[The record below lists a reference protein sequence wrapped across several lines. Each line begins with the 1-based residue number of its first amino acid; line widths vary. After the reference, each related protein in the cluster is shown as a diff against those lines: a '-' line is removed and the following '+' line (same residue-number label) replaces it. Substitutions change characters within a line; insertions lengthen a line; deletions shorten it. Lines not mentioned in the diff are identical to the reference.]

1 MAADATAVGAAAA
14 AATTTT
20 TGDSPQSSPGQQ
32 LNSSV
37 DSGIV
42 IAETDTQALKLRQRL
57 QQCQRIL
64 QLLQRDQPT
73 YQQLRDRL
81 SKIAVKKK
89 KANASS
95 EQHSCN
101 VCCADL
107 DLSSA
112 KNYVTC
118 CTCGKHV
125 CRGIKCADWLPKAAQ
140 WVCELC
146 HSSKQ
151 SLEQTSSWVAEQMS
165 FNQQKFVYPLRARS
179 EIYIPISAEMADS
192 SMHFESVS
200 QVGANSVTLMNMD
213 ERSRIREYVEE
224 IVAEMLGGNL
234 DHIKV
239 GQLSKSE
246 NYLQLFDKY
255 HAKLS
260 NLLINVENTLCARAF
275 KGDLPAIVNGNNNNN
290 NSNSNNN
297 NSINNEQL
305 ADISQTRLRSLIE
318 TIIAET
324 LRSGSNSLL
333 LNPPSGAVSEISLDT
348 RSNGQLP
355 GFSNGGSNSKRRH
368 RTEHYFE
375 PKIYQD
381 LLATAVLNKIADKE
395 GNNRLISESTP
406 DLSAHNIDEN
416 YNAEA
421 LSTTSGSSIEP
432 RSDCSLTDHELV
444 HNTGKAE
451 AHAGS
456 QLDVERESVLSDYIA
471 AHMVPLPD
479 FSASVTESEDD
490 VVSMSSSLVGDGT
503 WEDNWLFKKKRSTL
517 QSSATPSSIGM
528 LVPAPKENVR
538 AQIGDRTADEVSDL
552 SEMGSDAEES
562 SLDLLRCN
570 ELNDRLLS
578 KHLIG
583 GQNTKL
589 VLDELVDRTSL
600 TSNTLPAEHEP
611 AFTETTNPLVQQP
624 TVATVP
630 QPEEQ
635 KTSSTLMAPP
645 PPMIFQ
651 DDEITEDPAQTLI
664 ADQLSSDS
672 NHSNESAPSTSHET
686 FDGDGD
692 GDVDSVH
699 NYDSYPDEAVSNS
712 TQTNAT
718 TDTNKYTNNNTNIN
732 TTTRTRPNGKLTNGS
747 LRWSSKS
754 GHVLT
759 LNGGHQN
766 ADDNNNELDIDH
778 DDDDDDD
785 FVLLRRFAPGSIA
798 EREVRK
804 WSNAVEMPNN
814 PYAPEALKQRISGT
828 QERFMDVPNISAC
841 AEQKALAMMRGSDE
855 EPASRVEDYKRYSRD
870 YYINNAPQ
878 VTTPTSAR
886 AASVACSSTEE
897 PASAQTDEDIVIN
910 EAQKASKTAAEQAQ
924 LVEIPDDKCIYT
936 ALPAQVLEAGCNASL
951 ETQSNQSLQ
960 TTSDDSDTVRVYDFN
975 KQETT
980 VIKAQ
985 EQQPSTSSTSSM
997 ESALSAPSS
1006 SSSIDASRKR
1016 ERPVVLQFGP
1026 ADATPNVCASPT
1038 MTPTRG
1044 STPPAFRFLQP
1055 KRRLIEPSQVLSIDD
1070 DDEMPEPAATPTEK
1084 PAVEDD
1090 VVHALPSVKALA
1102 QAFLL
1107 TSKRT
1112 QPERRWRAK
1121 TLQNAKLRASPDA
1134 SEQPTSPQSR
1144 KHMLQRAVS
1153 IAEVADESTI
1163 ASDLSSLE
1171 TDPSMQSEENAMNI
1185 PIASP
1190 ASPVPVRRGFLRSNI
1205 AYFENLKFK

>member
-1 MAADATAVGAAAA
+1 MAADATAVSA
-14 AATTTT
+14 AATTATT
-20 TGDSPQSSPGQQ
+20 TAAGDSPQSSPGQQ

-42 IAETDTQALKLRQRL
+42 VPEMDTQALKLRQRL

-89 KANASS
+89 KANASA

-260 NLLINVENTLCARAF
+260 NLFINVENALCARPF

-290 NSNSNNN
+290 NSNNNN
-297 NSINNEQL
+297 NNINNDQL

-333 LNPPSGAVSEISLDT
+333 LNPSGAVSEISLDT
-348 RSNGQLP
+348 RSNGQLS
-355 GFSNGGSNSKRRH
+355 GFSNGGSSSKRRH

-432 RSDCSLTDHELV
+432 RSDCSLTDHEL
-444 HNTGKAE
+444 TGKEE
-451 AHAGS
+451 A

-490 VVSMSSSLVGDGT
+490 VVSMSSSMVGDGT

-624 TVATVP
+624 TAATAS

-635 KTSSTLMAPP
+635 KTSTLMAPP

-651 DDEITEDPAQTLI
+651 DDENTEEPAQTLI
-664 ADQLSSDS
+664 A
-672 NHSNESAPSTSHET
+672 
-686 FDGDGD
+686 
-692 GDVDSVH
+692 
-699 NYDSYPDEAVSNS
+699 
-712 TQTNAT
+712 
-718 TDTNKYTNNNTNIN
+718 
-732 TTTRTRPNGKLTNGS
+732 
-747 LRWSSKS
+747 
-754 GHVLT
+754 
-759 LNGGHQN
+759 
-766 ADDNNNELDIDH
+766 
-778 DDDDDDD
+778 
-785 FVLLRRFAPGSIA
+785 GSIA
-798 EREVRK
+798 EREVKK
-804 WSNAVEMPNN
+804 WYNAVEMPNN

-828 QERFMDVPNISAC
+828 QERFMDVPNISPC
-841 AEQKALAMMRGSDE
+841 AEQKALALMRGSDE

-878 VTTPTSAR
+878 ALTTPTSGR
-886 AASVACSSTEE
+886 ATSVACISSSTGE
-897 PASAQTDEDIVIN
+897 PGSGQTDEDIVIN
-910 EAQKASKTAAEQAQ
+910 EVIQPHGNRISSSA
-924 LVEIPDDKCIYT
+924 
-936 ALPAQVLEAGCNASL
+936 
-951 ETQSNQSLQ
+951 QSNHADLHSHWTLSTPVRRSSSLKFINKR
-960 TTSDDSDTVRVYDFN
+960 TTCPTLALAGAYER
-975 KQETT
+975 
-980 VIKAQ
+980 
-985 EQQPSTSSTSSM
+985 PSTSASHYRDSSLGLEPDGDDFDVRSQRSWRSSTG
-997 ESALSAPSS
+997 
-1006 SSSIDASRKR
+1006 
-1016 ERPVVLQFGP
+1016 QHF
-1026 ADATPNVCASPT
+1026 
-1038 MTPTRG
+1038 G
-1044 STPPAFRFLQP
+1044 STLP
-1055 KRRLIEPSQVLSIDD
+1055 KRHTQSTLSLHSN
-1070 DDEMPEPAATPTEK
+1070 ASGVSFGSSA
-1084 PAVEDD
+1084 
-1090 VVHALPSVKALA
+1090 
-1102 QAFLL
+1102 
-1107 TSKRT
+1107 SKRHSLGPSAAVLT
-1112 QPERRWRAK
+1112 QFEKQLLHKDLKR
-1121 TLQNAKLRASPDA
+1121 NSF
-1134 SEQPTSPQSR
+1134 
-1144 KHMLQRAVS
+1144 RAVS
-1153 IAEVADESTI
+1153 ATSKDFVMNPLYESEVQTKPSLDDQDSGVDSCLNGFSGADAKHSNN
-1163 ASDLSSLE
+1163 SLL
-1171 TDPSMQSEENAMNI
+1171 
-1185 PIASP
+1185 
-1190 ASPVPVRRGFLRSNI
+1190 F
-1205 AYFENLKFK
+1205 

>member
-246 NYLQLFDKY
+246 NY
-255 HAKLS
+255 
-260 NLLINVENTLCARAF
+260 
-275 KGDLPAIVNGNNNNN
+275 LPAIVNGNNNNN

-664 ADQLSSDS
+664 A
-672 NHSNESAPSTSHET
+672 
-686 FDGDGD
+686 
-692 GDVDSVH
+692 
-699 NYDSYPDEAVSNS
+699 
-712 TQTNAT
+712 
-718 TDTNKYTNNNTNIN
+718 
-732 TTTRTRPNGKLTNGS
+732 
-747 LRWSSKS
+747 
-754 GHVLT
+754 
-759 LNGGHQN
+759 
-766 ADDNNNELDIDH
+766 
-778 DDDDDDD
+778 
-785 FVLLRRFAPGSIA
+785 GSIA

>member
-14 AATTTT
+14 ATTTTT

-42 IAETDTQALKLRQRL
+42 VPEMDTQALKLRQRL

-200 QVGANSVTLMNMD
+200 QVGANSATLMNMD

-246 NYLQLFDKY
+246 NYL
-255 HAKLS
+255 
-260 NLLINVENTLCARAF
+260 
-275 KGDLPAIVNGNNNNN
+275 PAIVNGNNNNSS
-290 NSNSNNN
+290 SNSNNN
-297 NSINNEQL
+297 NINNEQL

-324 LRSGSNSLL
+324 LRSGSNSIL
-333 LNPPSGAVSEISLDT
+333 LNSPSGAVSEISLDT
-348 RSNGQLP
+348 RSNGQLS
-355 GFSNGGSNSKRRH
+355 GFSNGGSSSKRRH

-432 RSDCSLTDHELV
+432 RSDCSLTDHEL
-444 HNTGKAE
+444 TGKAE

-528 LVPAPKENVR
+528 LVPAPKENIR

-552 SEMGSDAEES
+552 SEMGSDAEET

-624 TVATVP
+624 TAATAP
-630 QPEEQ
+630 QSEEQ
-635 KTSSTLMAPP
+635 KTSNVMAPP

-651 DDEITEDPAQTLI
+651 DDENTEDPAQTLI
-664 ADQLSSDS
+664 A
-672 NHSNESAPSTSHET
+672 
-686 FDGDGD
+686 
-692 GDVDSVH
+692 
-699 NYDSYPDEAVSNS
+699 
-712 TQTNAT
+712 
-718 TDTNKYTNNNTNIN
+718 
-732 TTTRTRPNGKLTNGS
+732 
-747 LRWSSKS
+747 
-754 GHVLT
+754 
-759 LNGGHQN
+759 
-766 ADDNNNELDIDH
+766 
-778 DDDDDDD
+778 
-785 FVLLRRFAPGSIA
+785 GSIA

-841 AEQKALAMMRGSDE
+841 AEQKALALMRGSDE

-910 EAQKASKTAAEQAQ
+910 EAKIACKTAVEQTQEQ
-924 LVEIPDDKCIYT
+924 LVEMPDDKCIYT
-936 ALPAQVLEAGCNASL
+936 ALPAQVLEDGCNASL

-985 EQQPSTSSTSSM
+985 EQPPSTSSTSSM

-1026 ADATPNVCASPT
+1026 ADATPNVCASPS

-1121 TLQNAKLRASPDA
+1121 TLQHAKLRAQADA
-1134 SEQPTSPQSR
+1134 PEQPTSPQPR
-1144 KHMLQRAVS
+1144 KHMLQHAVS

-1171 TDPSMQSEENAMNI
+1171 TDPSMQSEENAINI